1 MKKFWVALSAAVV
14 LANSSIAAYAGSAYF
29 IMDAKNGKVLAS
41 ESADTLNHPASLT
54 KMMTLYLA
62 FEALHRGKLGWNSEL
77 RVSSNAAG
85 KSPTKLGLRP
95 GSTVSVREAVN
106 GMIIKS
112 ANDAATVVAEAL
124 GGSESG
130 FGRMMT
136 AKARQLGMSRTTFV
150 NPSGLPDPRQITTA
164 RDMSTLAVALMN
176 DYPTEYRLFSQT
188 GFVYRG
194 RPVRGHNNLMYR
206 YKGMDGIKTG
216 YTNASGFNIVS
227 SVRDGNRR
235 LIGVVLGG
243 ATARARDDRMAGLLN
258 RYMSQASSGG
268 SSRLVASIGGR
279 SSISRTPEVE
289 VASASPDLDIPVPV
303 APRHTATISRTVPTD
318 PGFAV
323 PVDRPQPMPVMAS
336 AAPPAAIPS
345 APEISAPSESSGAW
359 QVQIAATPSAA
370 EAKELLAKA
379 QAKTG
384 GPLLNAFAYTEEAG
398 KGKKKVYRARFVG
411 FDSRAAAD
419 NACSALKKHDYKCTA
434 MPG

>member
-29 IMDAKNGKVLAS
+29 VMDAKTGKVLTS
-41 ESADTLNHPASLT
+41 QNADDLNHPASLT

-62 FEALHRGKLGWNSEL
+62 FEALHRGKLSWNSEL
-77 RVSSNAAG
+77 KVSSNAAG

-95 GSTVSVREAVN
+95 GTTITLRDAVN

-112 ANDAATVVAEAL
+112 ANDAATVVGEAV
-124 GGSESG
+124 GGSEAG
-130 FGRMMT
+130 IGRLMT

-150 NPSGLPDPRQITTA
+150 NPSGLPDSRQITTA
-164 RDMSTLAVALMN
+164 RDMSTLAVALIN
-176 DYPTEYRLFSQT
+176 DYPSEYRLFSQT

-194 RPVRGHNNLMYR
+194 RPIRGHNNLMYR

-227 SVRDGNRR
+227 SVREGNRR

-243 ATARARDDRMAGLLN
+243 RTARARDDKMAGLLN
-258 RYMSQASSGG
+258 RYMDDASSGG
-268 SSRLVASIGGR
+268 SRLVASVGR
-279 SSISRTPEVE
+279 RGKSSEDVE
-289 VASASPDLDIPVPV
+289 VASASPDVDVPMPV
-303 APRHTATISRTVPTD
+303 APRRATMVTHTVTTAS
-318 PGFAV
+318 GLAV
-323 PVDRPQPMPVMAS
+323 PGDRPQAMQEIAKVNSVDDDAS
-336 AAPPAAIPS
+336 S
-345 APEISAPSESSGAW
+345 PETTASTGSSSGSW
-359 QVQIAATPSAA
+359 QVQIAATPSA
-370 EAKELLAKA
+370 EAAKDLLAKA

-411 FDSRAAAD
+411 FESRAAAD
-419 NACSALKKHDYKCTA
+419 NACSALKKHDYKCMA
-434 MPG
+434 LPG

>member
-1 MKKFWVALSAAVV
+1 MKKIWVALSAAVV

-29 IMDAKNGKVLAS
+29 VMDAKTGKVLTS
-41 ESADTLNHPASLT
+41 QNADDLNHPASLT

-62 FEALHRGKLGWNSEL
+62 FEALHHGKLSWNSEL
-77 RVSSNAAG
+77 KVSSNAAG

-95 GSTVSVREAVN
+95 GSTITLRDAVN

-112 ANDAATVVAEAL
+112 ANDAATVVGEAV

-130 FGRMMT
+130 IGRLMT

-164 RDMSTLAVALMN
+164 RDMSTLAVALIN
-176 DYPTEYRLFSQT
+176 DYPSEYRLFSQT

-194 RPVRGHNNLMYR
+194 RPIHGHNNLMYR

-243 ATARARDDRMAGLLN
+243 PTARARDDKMASLLN
-258 RYMSQASSGG
+258 RYMGEASPG
-268 SSRLVASIGGR
+268 SSSLVASVARRGNANR
-279 SSISRTPEVE
+279 ELE
-289 VASASPDLDIPVPV
+289 VASASPDVDVPLPV
-303 APRHTATISRTVPTD
+303 APRHANIVTHTVATAS
-318 PGFAV
+318 GLAV
-323 PVDRPQPMPVMAS
+323 PADRPQAMPETDNANVADGDD
-336 AAPPAAIPS
+336 S
-345 APEISAPSESSGAW
+345 APDTAASSSSGGSW
-359 QVQIAATPSAA
+359 QVQIAATPSA
-370 EAKELLAKA
+370 EAAKDLLAKA

-384 GPLLNAFAYTEEAG
+384 GPLLSAFAYTEEAG
-398 KGKKKVYRARFVG
+398 KGKNKVFRARFVG
-411 FDSRAAAD
+411 FESRAAAD
-419 NACSALKKHDYKCTA
+419 NACNALKKHDYKCTA